1 MHWAEANV
9 VGCVNF
15 SNVLELNPFERGRE
29 REIART
35 GNVAMVAKIS

>member
-35 GNVAMVAKIS
+35 GNVVMAAKIS